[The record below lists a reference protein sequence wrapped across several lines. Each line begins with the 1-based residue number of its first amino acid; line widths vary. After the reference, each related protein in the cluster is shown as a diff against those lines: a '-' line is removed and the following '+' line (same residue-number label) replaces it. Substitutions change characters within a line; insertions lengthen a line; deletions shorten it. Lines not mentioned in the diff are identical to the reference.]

1 MASQCLRC
9 RSLLITRHGICLVCG
24 WDESTEDSQE
34 KLLKTTKETGKG
46 EENMKHRTT
55 NTKRKYTMN
64 QHNKTYVHCQDTTE
78 GNGKG

>member
-9 RSLLITRHGICLVCG
+9 RSLLITRHGICLLCG
-24 WDESTEDSQE
+24 WDESTE
-34 KLLKTTKETGKG
+34 ETGKG